1 MAYDPNKRTGNPW
14 YKLWKT
20 ILKVCGWL
28 YAIVE
33 AGLLLSYLL
42 LPDAGWLFFWP
53 MLLAIFSVPLFMVAG
68 IALYIMRE
76 DDRERARIYA
86 RLMQQKDETQ
96 QRG

>member
-1 MAYDPNKRTGNPW
+1 
-14 YKLWKT
+14 
-20 ILKVCGWL
+20 
-28 YAIVE
+28 
-33 AGLLLSYLL
+33 
-42 LPDAGWLFFWP
+42 

-76 DDRERARIYA
+76 DDRERARIYE